1 MRTLEWCNVLSN
13 IDPVCGMVVD
23 VSKAKYK
30 VVYKGRIYYFCS
42 AHCKRAFEENPEYYI
57 KHGPQGMSNR

>member
-1 MRTLEWCNVLSN
+1 MSN